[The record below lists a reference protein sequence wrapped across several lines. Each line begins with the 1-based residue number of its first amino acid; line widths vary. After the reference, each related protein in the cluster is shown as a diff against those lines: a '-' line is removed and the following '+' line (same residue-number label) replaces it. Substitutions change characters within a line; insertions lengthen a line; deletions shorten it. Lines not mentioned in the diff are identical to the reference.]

1 MEFKN
6 PTEIDWDKAP
16 LNYLV
21 WSLVFILMV
30 IIKYWL
36 IGATAFFCLDLSLG
50 LILGLFTIDVDFI
63 GFAAMA
69 FNHLIISSVIFIL
82 FGYYFKDIELF
93 FFRRRLQK
101 IVDKSNKEFNDRKY
115 INPKPLDYKEPKKMR
130 KKK

>member
-16 LNYLV
+16 LGYLL

-30 IIKYWL
+30 IIKYL
-36 IGATAFFCLDLSLG
+36 VMGASYILVLD
-50 LILGLFTIDVDFI
+50 LILGLITIIFSIKTDFQGFTLL
-63 GFAAMA
+63 AL
-69 FNHLIISSVIFIL
+69 NHYLYSLPILIAL
-82 FGYYFKDIELF
+82 GGYTKDIKLF
-93 FFRRRLQK
+93 FYSRRLQQ
-101 IVDKSNKEFNDRKY
+101 IVDKSNKEFNDPKY